1 MKLSTFA
8 TFLSLSVALATVLDT
23 RQQCNEDDCFRAVFG
38 SGGFGQII
46 RAGEDCDD
54 FLTTS
59 VIWYPMFV
67 AQSRCLSNTL
77 TVYSSTTITSFTL
90 TTSTL
95 TIPCPSDVLPVPTDE
110 PITSDEE
117 KLWIRQA
124 LPTGTNW
131 STTTVFGPV
140 PTYATQAC
148 VSQEYKSVCGCAS
161 ITEDTV
167 TYLGTVSFMP
177 VYDEHWLI
185 ECRRL

>member
-8 TFLSLSVALATVLDT
+8 TFLSLSVALAAVLDT

-38 SGGFGQII
+38 NGGFGQII

-67 AQSRCLSNTL
+67 SHSRCLSNTL
-77 TVYSSTTITSFTL
+77 TIYYSTTITSFTL

-95 TIPCPSDVLPVPTDE
+95 TTPCPSLVLPVPTE
-110 PITSDEE
+110 VPITTDEE

-140 PTYATQAC
+140 PKYATQAC
-148 VSQEYKSVCGCAS
+148 ASQEYKSVCGCAS

-167 TYLGTVSFMP
+167 TYLGTVSFMS
-177 VYDEHWLI
+177 VCDG
-185 ECRRL
+185 